1 MKEQYIVTIGIPVY
15 NSFDYI
21 LDTMNSALA
30 QTFPDIEFLIVDDC
44 GNDGTMDV
52 ISNILMSHPRGKDIR
67 IIRNNANQGV
77 SYSRNRII
85 DEAKGDYLFFM
96 DSDDT
101 IEPNTILLLYDA
113 INNNSAQVA
122 YASYEII
129 DMINDGPKE
138 IYQKTPLVLS
148 GENELAMYALKN
160 NQIFH
165 VSACNHLIDLSFL
178 RQTGIRFM
186 DVSYWEDMAY
196 TTELVTK
203 VTKSVLLSDV
213 TYHYFRRQGSL
224 SHYQTRDTF
233 EKTEI
238 LNNFSVIKFL
248 KDKCR
253 IMHGKPYL
261 SYLCYNLEMDCFYA
275 VCHIIRNS
283 CRITPKIS
291 LSEMRDIL
299 RHPLSMIEI
308 LRFKHKMFP
317 NLVFCVIANLPIPL
331 FLSSIWLLGKFKR
344 SI

>member
-1 MKEQYIVTIGIPVY
+1 MKDHYAVTLGIPVY
-15 NSFDYI
+15 KSFDYI
-21 LDTMNSALA
+21 LDSMNSALA

-52 ISNILMSHPRGKDIR
+52 ISNIQMSHSRGKDIR

-85 DEAKGDYLFFM
+85 DEAKGDYLYFM

-101 IEPNTILLLYDA
+101 IEPNTIRLLYDA

-129 DMINDGPKE
+129 DKMNDGPKE

-148 GENELAMYALKN
+148 GENELAIYAFKN
-160 NQIFH
+160 NHIFH
-165 VSACNHLIDLSFL
+165 VSVCNHLIDLSFL
-178 RQTGIRFM
+178 RQTGILFM

-213 TYHYFRRQGSL
+213 TYHYYRRQGSL

-233 EKTEI
+233 EKKEI
-238 LNNFSVIKFL
+238 LKNISVIEYL

-253 IMHGKPYL
+253 IMLGKPYM
-261 SYLCYNLEMDCFYA
+261 SYLCYNLEMDSFYV
-275 VCHIIRNS
+275 VCHIIRNTY
-283 CRITPKIS
+283 RITPQVTV
-291 LSEMRDIL
+291 SEMRSIL

-317 NLVFCVIANLPIPL
+317 NLLFCVIANLPIPL
-331 FLSSIWLLGKFKR
+331 FLPSIWLLGKFKR